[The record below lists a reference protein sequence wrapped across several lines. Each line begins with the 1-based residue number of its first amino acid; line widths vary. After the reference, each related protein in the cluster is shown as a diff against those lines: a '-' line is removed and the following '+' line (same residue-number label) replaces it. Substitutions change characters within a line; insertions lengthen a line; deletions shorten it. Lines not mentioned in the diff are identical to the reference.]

1 MGIKKGQ
8 SRKVSGELGG
18 RKGWFGSTKRDVM
31 LIR

>member
-8 SRKVSGELGG
+8 SRKVPGELGG
-18 RKGWFGSTKRDVM
+18 GKGWFGLTKREVM